1 MLNRLCTLLL
11 AGCLLAPLSCSQRT
25 PEDTKPTP
33 DGLQHPEIS
42 LRALAQANT
51 RVVSLDWDAA
61 LTSAVI
67 CKAVYLDEPD
77 ENASLRDI
85 GFSKILGFTKGSSR
99 AVACSNEDVVVIAFR
114 GTDQLS
120 DWAINA
126 DLRREKVKDGEIHRG
141 FYEATLSLYSDL
153 CKAAEEQ
160 GAESKS
166 VCIMGHSLGGAMA
179 LTFAYEAKARNELNI
194 TALFTFGQPLLLSL
208 PLAEQVNK
216 MFGQS
221 YRRFVNGSDIV
232 TRLLPKFRHAGSRVH
247 LTDEG
252 FELLPPSIASREVDG
267 DKNETEDPEA
277 MTVQEFQNLKIE
289 IQATTNSSRA
299 DGEVAVASIQIP
311 WLADHSLEQY
321 ESRIRRIA
329 K

>member
-1 MLNRLCTLLL
+1 MLDRLCTLLI
-11 AGCLLAPLSCSQRT
+11 AGCLLAPLGCSKRT
-25 PEDTKPTP
+25 PEDTEPRP
-33 DGLQHPEIS
+33 DGLPHPEIS
-42 LRALAQANT
+42 LRALAQANKQ
-51 RVVSLDWDAA
+51 VVSLDWDAA
-61 LTSAVI
+61 LTSAVT

-99 AVACSNEDVVVIAFR
+99 AVVCSNEDVVVIAFR

-120 DWAINA
+120 DWAISA

-160 GAESKS
+160 GAKSKS

-194 TALFTFGQPLLLSL
+194 TSLFTFGQPLLLSL

-221 YRRFVNGSDIV
+221 YRRFVNNSDIV

-252 FELLPPSIASREVDG
+252 FELLPPSVAFRAVDG
-267 DKNETEDPEA
+267 DTDEKEDPEA
-277 MTVQEFQNLKIE
+277 MTVQEFQDLKMQLQVTTNPSRAVGE
-289 IQATTNSSRA
+289 LEATT
-299 DGEVAVASIQIP
+299 VQIP
-311 WLADHSLEQY
+311 WLADHSMEQY
-321 ESRIRRIA
+321 ESRIRRIP